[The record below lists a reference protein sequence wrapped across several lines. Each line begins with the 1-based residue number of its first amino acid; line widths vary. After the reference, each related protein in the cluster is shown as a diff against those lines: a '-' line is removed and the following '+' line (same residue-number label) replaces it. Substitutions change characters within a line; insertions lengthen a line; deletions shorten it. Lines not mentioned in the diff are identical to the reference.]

1 MFSSTAASSAACR
14 FRSGRRARGPGP
26 ADAAPVSPA
35 GRCSR
40 RGARAVALTATLI
53 VITVGLA
60 SPTAAASTTVTSA
73 STVPVAADLTF
84 AGQQLAAT
92 ASRLRV
98 PNYPVRTTAKGAWVT
113 VPAADWT
120 SGFFPGALWE
130 TYSQTHDAAW
140 LTRARTWEAG
150 VEAQKTDNSSHDIGF
165 QIFSSYGQ
173 DAILTGDPHAHAVVQ
188 TAAATL
194 ATRFNPTV
202 GAFRSWGAVNDPNSF
217 QVIVDNMMNLELM
230 FWASHH
236 GGNPV
241 WADEAATHA
250 RTTARDFF
258 RPDGGSYHVVNYDQR
273 TGQVISRGT
282 AQGYSNSSTWSRG
295 EAWAIHGFST
305 AYRYT
310 ADPALRAIAE
320 KAADYFLARLPADK
334 VPYWDFNLPSTGGQP
349 RDSSAAAIAA
359 AGLVDLASQ
368 EPDPGRA
375 QTYLGGARDILASLS
390 TRAYLAQGTTNQA
403 ILLHGTQN
411 KPARNFDTGLF
422 FGDYFLIQALQRY
435 NTSSTPAPAGPG

>member
-1 MFSSTAASSAACR
+1 MFVARAAT
-14 FRSGRRARGPGP
+14 RSR
-26 ADAAPVSPA
+26 
-35 GRCSR
+35 SR
-40 RGARAVALTATLI
+40 RGGRAVALTAALI
-53 VITVGLA
+53 AITVGGA
-60 SPTAAASTTVTSA
+60 SPAAATATATSA
-73 STVPVAADLTF
+73 STVPVAADLAF

-98 PNYPVRTTAKGAWVT
+98 PNYPVRTPANGAWVT
-113 VPAADWT
+113 VPATDWT

-130 TYSQTHDAAW
+130 TYAQTHDPAW

-150 VEAQKTDNSSHDIGF
+150 VEAQKTDNSSHDVGF
-165 QIFSSYGQ
+165 QIFSSFGQ
-173 DAILTGDPHAHAVVQ
+173 DAILTGDPHAQAVVQ
-188 TAAATL
+188 TAATTF

-202 GAFRSWGAVNDPNSF
+202 GAFRSWGAVNDPTSY
-217 QVIVDNMMNLELM
+217 QVIMDNMMNLELM
-230 FWASHH
+230 FWASQH
-236 GGNPV
+236 GGNPA
-241 WADEAATHA
+241 WATEAATHA

-258 RPDGGSYHVVNYDQR
+258 RADGGSYHVVNYNQK
-273 TGQVISRGT
+273 TGQVISKGT

-310 ADPALRAIAE
+310 ADPAMRVTAE
-320 KAADYFLARLPADK
+320 KAADYFLAHLPADK
-334 VPYWDFNLPSTGGQP
+334 VPYWDFNLPSTAGQP

-368 EPDPGRA
+368 EPDPSRA

-390 TRAYLAQGTTNQA
+390 TRAYLTQGTTNQA

-411 KPARNFDTGLF
+411 KPAGNYDTGLI
-422 FGDYFLIQALQRY
+422 FGDYYFIQALQRY
-435 NTSSTPAPAGPG
+435 NTAPTSTPPPSGHG